1 MVANEERIERLLDEC
16 KPVLANVINIKYKA
30 NFSYLVVS
38 VETVSYIHLT
48 LPTKRIV
55 KIEVLCL

>member
-30 NFSYLVVS
+30 NFCYLVVS
-38 VETVSYIHLT
+38 VE
-48 LPTKRIV
+48 K
-55 KIEVLCL
+55 